1 MDRKAEEKIREL
13 EERIEKLEKAVF
25 HSWEWRILAQP
36 FWTPSQIARLLGVSE
51 TRAYYIAREI
61 LQTIKLGPLGGKT
74 SLRVPSDA
82 FLEYLKKHRIWNL
95 LDKIDQD

>member
-1 MDRKAEEKIREL
+1 MDRDEKIREL
-13 EERIEKLEKAVF
+13 EKRIEKLEKAVF

-51 TRAYYIAREI
+51 SRAYYIAREI
-61 LQTIKLGPLGGKT
+61 LQSIKLGSSLRGKA

-82 FLEYLKKHRIWNL
+82 FLEYLKRKRIWSH
-95 LDKIDQD
+95 LDEIDN